1 VIRMSVADVKRLG
14 RATQG
19 VIVMRLR
26 EGETLSTLA
35 PVIDSDDE
43 VDGDEPISVTPD

>member
-1 VIRMSVADVKRLG
+1 
-14 RATQG
+14 

-35 PVIDSDDE
+35 PVIESDDE
-43 VDGDEPISVTPD
+43 AGGDDSISMTPD